1 MSGAFRSTLQQ
12 LRSKAWVLHEPPGA
26 FLELLILGCAHSS
39 LNFCFSLALA
49 SFDFVLHVPPR
60 SPCESPRWR
69 FLAVAGVAEEAQS
82 RQRAQ
87 PLSELPWQEGL
98 GAAPGAFSRDFLP
111 PAPLPRCHFGPGAA
125 SGGARSPFWSS
136 STSRASLIP

>member
-69 FLAVAGVAEEAQS
+69 FLAVAGVAEEARAGRERSPCRSCHGRKGWEQHQEPSHAISCLPLLS
-82 RQRAQ
+82 RAAISGQEQ
-87 PLSELPWQEGL
+87 PLEVHAHLS
-98 GAAPGAFSRDFLP
+98 GA
-111 PAPLPRCHFGPGAA
+111 PAPAEPL
-125 SGGARSPFWSS
+125 
-136 STSRASLIP
+136 